1 LNAQAESA
9 RSSWRPPGPPRL
21 GVRLQRKNDV
31 SKKSSGINPDLER
44 AVSDL
49 LKQVMSDASVDLEIK
64 LKVIDRAMNLEKIKQ
79 KMSDDAYGS
88 GFLTEDDV

>member
-1 LNAQAESA
+1 M
-9 RSSWRPPGPPRL
+9 
-21 GVRLQRKNDV
+21 
-31 SKKSSGINPDLER
+31 SKKSSGINPDLEK

-49 LKQVMSDASVDLEIK
+49 LKAVMLDASVDLEVK

-79 KMSDDAYGS
+79 KVTDAEYGS

>member
-1 LNAQAESA
+1 M
-9 RSSWRPPGPPRL
+9 
-21 GVRLQRKNDV
+21 
-31 SKKSSGINPDLER
+31 SKKSSGINPDLEK

-49 LKQVMSDASVDLEIK
+49 LKAVMSDASVDLEIK

-79 KMSDDAYGS
+79 KMSDEAYGS

>member
-1 LNAQAESA
+1 M
-9 RSSWRPPGPPRL
+9 
-21 GVRLQRKNDV
+21 
-31 SKKSSGINPDLER
+31 SKKTSGINPDLEK

-49 LKQVMSDASVDLEIK
+49 LKAVMLDAAVDLEVK

>member
-1 LNAQAESA
+1 M
-9 RSSWRPPGPPRL
+9 
-21 GVRLQRKNDV
+21 
-31 SKKSSGINPDLER
+31 SKKSNGINPDLEK

-49 LKQVMSDASVDLEIK
+49 LKAVMADGGVELEIK

>member
-1 LNAQAESA
+1 M
-9 RSSWRPPGPPRL
+9 
-21 GVRLQRKNDV
+21 
-31 SKKSSGINPDLER
+31 SKKSSGINPDLEK

-49 LKQVMSDASVDLEIK
+49 LKAVMSDASVDLEIK

-79 KMSDDAYGS
+79 KMADDAYGT

>member
-1 LNAQAESA
+1 M
-9 RSSWRPPGPPRL
+9 
-21 GVRLQRKNDV
+21 

-49 LKQVMSDASVDLEIK
+49 LKQVMADGSVELEIK
-64 LKVIDRAMNLEKIKQ
+64 LKVIDRAMNLEMIKQ
-79 KMSDDAYGS
+79 KMADDAYGS

>member
-1 LNAQAESA
+1 M
-9 RSSWRPPGPPRL
+9 
-21 GVRLQRKNDV
+21 
-31 SKKSSGINPDLER
+31 SKKSSGINPDLEK

-49 LKQVMSDASVDLEIK
+49 LKQVMSDGGVELEIK

-79 KMSDDAYGS
+79 KMADDAYGT

>member
-1 LNAQAESA
+1 M
-9 RSSWRPPGPPRL
+9 
-21 GVRLQRKNDV
+21 
-31 SKKSSGINPDLER
+31 SKKSSGINPDLEK

-49 LKQVMSDASVDLEIK
+49 LKAVMLDASVDLEVK

-88 GFLTEDDV
+88 GFLTEDEG

>member
-1 LNAQAESA
+1 M
-9 RSSWRPPGPPRL
+9 
-21 GVRLQRKNDV
+21 
-31 SKKSSGINPDLER
+31 SKKSNGINPDLER

-49 LKQVMSDASVDLEIK
+49 LKQVMSDGSVELEIK

-79 KMSDDAYGS
+79 KMADDAYGS

>member
-1 LNAQAESA
+1 
-9 RSSWRPPGPPRL
+9 
-21 GVRLQRKNDV
+21 V
-31 SKKSSGINPDLER
+31 SKKQSGINPDLEK

-49 LKQVMSDASVDLEIK
+49 LKAVMLDASVDLEVK

-79 KMSDDAYGS
+79 KMSDEAYGS

>member
-1 LNAQAESA
+1 M
-9 RSSWRPPGPPRL
+9 
-21 GVRLQRKNDV
+21 

-49 LKQVMSDASVDLEIK
+49 LKQVMADGSVELEIK

-79 KMSDDAYGS
+79 KMADDAYGS

>member
-1 LNAQAESA
+1 MS
-9 RSSWRPPGPPRL
+9 
-21 GVRLQRKNDV
+21 RKT
-31 SKKSSGINPDLER
+31 SGINPDLEK

-49 LKQVMSDASVDLEIK
+49 LKAVMLDASVDLEVK

>member
-1 LNAQAESA
+1 M
-9 RSSWRPPGPPRL
+9 
-21 GVRLQRKNDV
+21 
-31 SKKSSGINPDLER
+31 SKKSSGINPDLEK

-49 LKQVMSDASVDLEIK
+49 LKAVMADVGVELEIK

>member
-1 LNAQAESA
+1 
-9 RSSWRPPGPPRL
+9 
-21 GVRLQRKNDV
+21 V

-49 LKQVMSDASVDLEIK
+49 LKAVMSDASVELEIK

>member
-1 LNAQAESA
+1 M
-9 RSSWRPPGPPRL
+9 
-21 GVRLQRKNDV
+21 
-31 SKKSSGINPDLER
+31 SKKSSGINPDLEK

-49 LKQVMSDASVDLEIK
+49 LKAVMLDASVDLEVK

-88 GFLTEDDV
+88 GFLTEDDG

>member
-1 LNAQAESA
+1 
-9 RSSWRPPGPPRL
+9 
-21 GVRLQRKNDV
+21 V

-49 LKQVMSDASVDLEIK
+49 LKQVMSDAGVELEIK

>member
-1 LNAQAESA
+1 
-9 RSSWRPPGPPRL
+9 
-21 GVRLQRKNDV
+21 V
-31 SKKSSGINPDLER
+31 SKKSSGINPDLEK

-49 LKQVMSDASVDLEIK
+49 LKAVMLDASVDLEVK

-88 GFLTEDDV
+88 GFLTEDEG

>member
-1 LNAQAESA
+1 M
-9 RSSWRPPGPPRL
+9 
-21 GVRLQRKNDV
+21 
-31 SKKSSGINPDLER
+31 SKKSSGINPDLEK

-49 LKQVMSDASVDLEIK
+49 LKAVMVDASVDLEVK

>member
-1 LNAQAESA
+1 M
-9 RSSWRPPGPPRL
+9 
-21 GVRLQRKNDV
+21 

-44 AVSDL
+44 AVNDL
-49 LKQVMSDASVDLEIK
+49 LKTVMSDPSVDLEVK

>member
-1 LNAQAESA
+1 M
-9 RSSWRPPGPPRL
+9 
-21 GVRLQRKNDV
+21 
-31 SKKSSGINPDLER
+31 SKKQSGINPDLEK

-49 LKQVMSDASVDLEIK
+49 LKQVMADGGVELEIK

-79 KMSDDAYGS
+79 KMADDAYGS

>member
-1 LNAQAESA
+1 M
-9 RSSWRPPGPPRL
+9 
-21 GVRLQRKNDV
+21 
-31 SKKSSGINPDLER
+31 SKKTSGINPDLDK

-49 LKQVMSDASVDLEIK
+49 LKAVMLDASVDLEVK

>member
-1 LNAQAESA
+1 M
-9 RSSWRPPGPPRL
+9 
-21 GVRLQRKNDV
+21 
-31 SKKSSGINPDLER
+31 SKKTSGINHDLER

-49 LKQVMSDASVDLEIK
+49 LKQVMSDAGVELEIK

>member
-1 LNAQAESA
+1 M
-9 RSSWRPPGPPRL
+9 
-21 GVRLQRKNDV
+21 

-49 LKQVMSDASVDLEIK
+49 LKQVMSDAGVELEIK

>member
-1 LNAQAESA
+1 
-9 RSSWRPPGPPRL
+9 
-21 GVRLQRKNDV
+21 V
-31 SKKSSGINPDLER
+31 SKKSSGINPDLEK

-49 LKQVMSDASVDLEIK
+49 LKAVMSDASVDLEIK

>member
-1 LNAQAESA
+1 M
-9 RSSWRPPGPPRL
+9 
-21 GVRLQRKNDV
+21 
-31 SKKSSGINPDLER
+31 SKTTRGINPDLEK

-49 LKQVMSDASVDLEIK
+49 LKAVMLDAAVDLEVK